1 MKNRQKRTGSL
12 QYLVEHQKRFDL
24 RIICK
29 YYNKKGWCRMNKRG
43 LLIIFSG
50 PSGVGKGTVRDLF
63 IDREELNLA
72 FSISMT
78 TRQMRPGETDKK
90 DYYFVSKEEFEE
102 AIQNNELLEYAEFV
116 GNYYGTLISEVDR
129 LRDMGKN
136 VLLEIEVQ
144 GALQVIE
151 RVPDALSIFLVPP
164 TMDELKRRIEN
175 RRTESAEIIHERLS
189 KAAKE
194 MELMNQYRYVIC
206 NDDPEFAADMV
217 SLIIKR
223 NIEATL

>member
-1 MKNRQKRTGSL
+1 MKQ
-12 QYLVEHQKRFDL
+12 
-24 RIICK
+24 
-29 YYNKKGWCRMNKRG
+29 KRG
-43 LLIIFSG
+43 LLVILSG

-78 TRQMRPGETDKK
+78 TRKPREGEVDGEH
-90 DYYFVSKEEFEE
+90 YYFVSRDTFEE
-102 AIQNNELLEYAEFV
+102 ALANNELLEHAEFV
-116 GNYYGTLISEVDR
+116 GNYYGTPIAEVNR
-129 LRDMGKN
+129 LRDLGYN

-144 GALQVIE
+144 GAIQVID

-164 TMDELKRRIEN
+164 SMEELRRRLQG
-175 RRTESAEIIHERLS
+175 RRTESEEILNERLT
-189 KAAKE
+189 KAANE

-206 NDDPEFAADMV
+206 NDDPNFAAEMV

-223 NIEATL
+223 NIEAAL